1 MKHFKENEKVLTA
14 KCVESEQDNH
24 DLQSKLAELTKSE
37 NSKNSIISR
46 LQKSLEENEKK
57 CLQLIE
63 IAENLESQL
72 KEVTNKTL
80 PRKEGKIS
88 IENINDN
95 KKESEKSKSIL
106 QPVKAVNSTSK
117 ENSLFFSSKED
128 IYKLIMEYCKDKT
141 DKKRTKLSELE
152 FNFKIFIKDLK
163 DYYGITLQMFAI
175 KNLSVSSLI
184 EVIWKNRNKNN
195 MLQSRN
201 K

>member
-1 MKHFKENEKVLTA
+1 MYSL
-14 KCVESEQDNH
+14 
-24 DLQSKLAELTKSE
+24 
-37 NSKNSIISR
+37 R
-46 LQKSLEENEKK
+46 L
-57 CLQLIE
+57 
-63 IAENLESQL
+63 
-72 KEVTNKTL
+72 
-80 PRKEGKIS
+80 GKIS